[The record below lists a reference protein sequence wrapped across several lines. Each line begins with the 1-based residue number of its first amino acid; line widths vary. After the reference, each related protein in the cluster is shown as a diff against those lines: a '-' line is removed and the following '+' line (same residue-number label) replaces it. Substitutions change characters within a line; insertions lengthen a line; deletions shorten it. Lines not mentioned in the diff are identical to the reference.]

1 VIAMNCGRNAGK
13 CSTPDRPPAF
23 STCVRKAVSRAGFLL
38 VFEVACP
45 LFLSIG
51 LIQCRYSID
60 IPSSGNVRIRHLK
73 NPRPTRGDSRV
84 NEHRKALHC
93 ELRTISPANA
103 NQFRPFQRMT
113 ALAQFTC
120 GNGIRRVVALLFQ
133 LFLPFVLVAVSMAM
147 PQTLRLSERLLSPP
161 VTSAAEPDRPR
172 GLQAVARA
180 AQVGATPKALPAG
193 PPASSTRPTAAR
205 PEAQADRFLA
215 NPAPNI
221 FWRLDAIAPAAEQAP
236 EWAETSVCRFRPPA
250 PTAPL
255 TSSERTVPA
264 PEGPDFGL
272 LLAAAARSQL
282 GDLVIYTARYQRIGY
297 PRGDV
302 GSLHGACTDVVIRA
316 YRALGI
322 DLQELVHRARVGTGD
337 RNIDHRRTETLRR
350 FFARHGQSLPIT
362 NFPEDYRPG
371 DIVTYYRPFSRVS
384 RSHIAIVSD
393 VLAPTGRPMIVHN
406 RGWGPQLEDA
416 LFVDR
421 ITGHYRFTGSATD
434 RKPVAAPKPI
444 PSAL

>member
-1 VIAMNCGRNAGK
+1 MA
-13 CSTPDRPPAF
+13 AF
-23 STCVRKAVSRAGFLL
+23 
-38 VFEVACP
+38 
-45 LFLSIG
+45 
-51 LIQCRYSID
+51 
-60 IPSSGNVRIRHLK
+60 
-73 NPRPTRGDSRV
+73 
-84 NEHRKALHC
+84 
-93 ELRTISPANA
+93 
-103 NQFRPFQRMT
+103 
-113 ALAQFTC
+113 AQFTC
-120 GNGIRRVVALLFQ
+120 GNGARRVVALLFP

-147 PQTLRLSERLLSPP
+147 PQTLRLSDRLLSPP

-172 GLQAVARA
+172 GPRAVARA

-193 PPASSTRPTAAR
+193 PPALSSRPTAAR
-205 PEAQADRFLA
+205 PEAQADRFRA
-215 NPAPNI
+215 NAAPNI
-221 FWRLDAIAPAAEQAP
+221 SSRLGAIAPAGEQAP

-250 PTAPL
+250 PTAPR
-255 TSSERTVPA
+255 TSGSHYTGGPTIPA
-264 PEGPDFGL
+264 PEGADFGL

-282 GDLVIYTARYQRIGY
+282 GDLVIYTARYQRIAY

-350 FFARHGQSLPIT
+350 FFARHGQSLPVT
-362 NFPEDYRPG
+362 SFPEDYRPG
-371 DIVTYYRPFSRVS
+371 DIVTYYRPFSQVS

-434 RKPVAAPKPI
+434 RKPVAAPKAI
-444 PSAL
+444 PNAL